1 MTRFDAPNPAYE
13 GTRNAQ
19 WSDAAPPDMRSPDH
33 LWGEYWQ
40 RFNTFSIPISDS
52 VGYFEMAMTIAKAS
66 KNKADFEQKFAQENE
81 RRLHQLHSVLN
92 DMFWEI
98 PRRSPFLV
106 QNSDA
111 RKFRCLEHFV
121 RVSDGYILAR
131 TDKEPAKIVV
141 EKQDSA
147 RETPLEEKEQIV
159 IQGEP
164 ETLIGETSRSL
175 SADADD
181 EEYLSPEGAIDDD
194 ECFSQHPYDIDWCY
208 KLIQEHEPRRM
219 RHGESDTFMRMT
231 FESAMRASDNSA
243 SYTLNSDDDTPSTQE
258 VRSLTSNDSQDLE
271 GGDESLA
278 TQDGRRRPSSLS
290 SKSRNLDSAKK
301 RVRFDDDEDIST
313 HEPKRR
319 KLEDSP
325 THTETSPTPQT
336 TRASFS
342 QAAPG
347 SASKKRSRSD
357 EDEEDNGFKRQKIET
372 LPRPPSP
379 VPIASSTE
387 DGSTDHLV
395 QTISE
400 KELREQV
407 PQSNNGRHKRR
418 KQKPTPPAS
427 RAKSSRTIPNTRSSR
442 RGKSST
448 RWELDSSGKPR
459 ST

>member
-52 VGYFEMAMTIAKAS
+52 IGYFEIAMTIAKAS

-92 DMFWEI
+92 DMFWDI

-131 TDKEPAKIVV
+131 TDKEPA
-141 EKQDSA
+141 E
-147 RETPLEEKEQIV
+147 IV
-159 IQGEP
+159 IVQGEP
-164 ETLIGETSRSL
+164 ETLLGETSRSL

-181 EEYLSPEGAIDDD
+181 EEYLGPERAIDDD

-208 KLIQEHEPRRM
+208 KLIQEREPRRM
-219 RHGESDTFMRMT
+219 RHRESDSFMRTT

-243 SYTLNSDDDTPSTQE
+243 SYTLNSDDDTPSIQE

-271 GGDESLA
+271 REDESLA
-278 TQDGRRRPSSLS
+278 TQDGRKRPSSLS
-290 SKSRNLDSAKK
+290 SKSRNSNSAKK

-325 THTETSPTPQT
+325 THNEISPTPQT
-336 TRASFS
+336 TRASS
-342 QAAPG
+342 LQAAPG
-347 SASKKRSRSD
+347 SASKKRPRSD
-357 EDEEDNGFKRQKIET
+357 EDEEDDGFKRRKIES
-372 LPRPPSP
+372 L
-379 VPIASSTE
+379 
-387 DGSTDHLV
+387 
-395 QTISE
+395 
-400 KELREQV
+400 
-407 PQSNNGRHKRR
+407 
-418 KQKPTPPAS
+418 QKKNQQA
-427 RAKSSRTIPNTRSSR
+427 I
-442 RGKSST
+442 
-448 RWELDSSGKPR
+448 
-459 ST
+459 